1 MSEYDVFGRHIL
13 TSNDGPRVVRIKP
26 QQKQKQKTEQTKT
39 TCHAIIDTSK

>member
-26 QQKQKQKTEQTKT
+26 QQP
-39 TCHAIIDTSK
+39 CHVIIDTSKN